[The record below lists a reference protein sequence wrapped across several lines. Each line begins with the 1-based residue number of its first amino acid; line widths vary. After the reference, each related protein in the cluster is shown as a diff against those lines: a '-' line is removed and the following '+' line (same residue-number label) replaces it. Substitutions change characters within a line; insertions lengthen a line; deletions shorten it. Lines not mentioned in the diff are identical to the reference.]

1 MRTFRSI
8 GLTILLLSTI
18 ILSFFIWKSEAQK
31 RMLKQDIIELSK
43 VKYGLFNVDEWKSIL
58 AEIISKKIDQFNF
71 NRENRD
77 EMEVK
82 VSDFLHKA
90 INEFEQ
96 NFKQTNRK
104 QSWFGI
110 SYKNVI
116 ANSVSLFTR
125 LRENVPELTNQ
136 IITYLDDPGN
146 RQSLKQYIN
155 KKIGEY
161 ADETFSQIDYSHLN
175 SILTA
180 HNYENRIEALDG
192 LQQQIRTLDK
202 QSKIFRYSLIAFIL
216 IQTLALIVFRKL
228 SKLETTVF
236 TGLAFT
242 LLCLGLS
249 LPMIDIDARISEM
262 SFTLLGENIRFTDQV
277 LYFKSKSILEVVSM
291 MFQQGKIDLALV
303 GVLVLLFSV
312 IFPISKLVCTLLYTY
327 KQKLR
332 DATWINFIVFRTG
345 KWSMADVMVVTI
357 FMAYIGFSGII
368 TEQLKQLESI
378 ASSFDILTTNQS
390 TLQLGFYMFTCFVV
404 ISLLISQRIQDS
416 RVIPS

>member
-1 MRTFRSI
+1 MHYFRPI
-8 GLTILLLSTI
+8 GLVLLLLSTI
-18 ILSFFIWKSEAQK
+18 VLSILIWKSEAQK
-31 RMLKQDIIELSK
+31 RILKQDIIELSK

-71 NRENRD
+71 NKENRD

-136 IITYLDDPGN
+136 IITYLDDPEN
-146 RQSLKQYIN
+146 RQNLKQYIN

-161 ADETFSQIDYSHLN
+161 ADETFSQMDYSHLN
-175 SILTA
+175 SILAA
-180 HNYENRIEALDG
+180 HQYENRIEALDG
-192 LQQQIRTLDK
+192 LQQQIGTIDN
-202 QSKIFRYSLIAFIL
+202 QNIIIRYSLISLIL
-216 IQTLALIVFRKL
+216 IQTIGLIFSRRL
-228 SKLETTVF
+228 TKLEITLF

-242 LLCLGLS
+242 VLCLGLS

-262 SFTLLGENIRFTDQV
+262 SFTLLGE
-277 LYFKSKSILEVVSM
+277 
-291 MFQQGKIDLALV
+291 KIKYNRAIKTTRKHC
-303 GVLVLLFSV
+303 F
-312 IFPISKLVCTLLYTY
+312 
-327 KQKLR
+327 KLR
-332 DATWINFIVFRTG
+332 YPHHQPIHFTIRLLHVHLLCGDQFIDISEDTPP
-345 KWSMADVMVVTI
+345 VT
-357 FMAYIGFSGII
+357 YIVTLSEYLGNVP
-368 TEQLKQLESI
+368 ELLERRYYPDLEEVQGGL
-378 ASSFDILTTNQS
+378 F
-390 TLQLGFYMFTCFVV
+390 
-404 ISLLISQRIQDS
+404 
-416 RVIPS
+416 